1 MGLTTDTA
9 EEKIRKLEC
18 IVREATQ
25 NEMEKIKTDKKE
37 TGAILTGRAM

>member
-9 EEKIRKLEC
+9 EEKIRKLEY

-25 NEMEKIKTDKKE
+25 NEMGKK
-37 TGAILTGRAM
+37 RD